1 MVRWPTKIPQKQMK
15 KQWVWIANPWDPDL
29 KSFGGDNF
37 QTCIIMYLHF
47 RAFHGSSKGS
57 DHFRDFVTFV
67 GLVQMLT
74 KDSWHGHVLATFLH
88 TFQFHTERT
97 LTEGTRV
104 TCDTTNPVTC
114 SSHKCDAKMTS
125 LVAVQPL
132 KNKKKWWV
140 GGTSWC
146 LGTSTPLGFPG
157 GWDKGLGDLGL
168 GQGVR
173 GLGVR
178 GLGAWD
184 HEHRVEHHDVWVQ
197 AHL

>member
-1 MVRWPTKIPQKQMK
+1 MK

-97 LTEGTRV
+97 LTKDLSGMVRSYENNIPHIYIDFFWSEKMGAKFISINPSHLNPQLSFPSVAIPSPSPPRPTTHDAHLVFKAQRNSGASEPWVSDGGSSGSGTRI
-104 TCDTTNPVTC
+104 
-114 SSHKCDAKMTS
+114 
-125 LVAVQPL
+125 VAI
-132 KNKKKWWV
+132 
-140 GGTSWC
+140 
-146 LGTSTPLGFPG
+146 
-157 GWDKGLGDLGL
+157 
-168 GQGVR
+168 
-173 GLGVR
+173 
-178 GLGAWD
+178 
-184 HEHRVEHHDVWVQ
+184 
-197 AHL
+197 